1 MTNFLSFFQ
10 RVLILFISI
19 VKLKVMGVKV
29 PGPALCNQA
38 AQNVP
43 TLTPPLPFTG
53 RQTLLRPDGF
63 LPVVSRV
70 GLGLVFAVPTVKG
83 ISDMSWCW
91 LPYYCVP
98 Q

>member
-1 MTNFLSFFQ
+1 MK
-10 RVLILFISI
+10 V
-19 VKLKVMGVKV
+19 KVMGVKV

-43 TLTPPLPFTG
+43 NLTPPLPFTG
-53 RQTLLRPDGF
+53 WQTLLRPDGF
-63 LPVVSRV
+63 LPVIGRV
-70 GLGLVFAVPTVKG
+70 GLGLVFAVPTAKG

-91 LPYYCVP
+91 FPYYCVP